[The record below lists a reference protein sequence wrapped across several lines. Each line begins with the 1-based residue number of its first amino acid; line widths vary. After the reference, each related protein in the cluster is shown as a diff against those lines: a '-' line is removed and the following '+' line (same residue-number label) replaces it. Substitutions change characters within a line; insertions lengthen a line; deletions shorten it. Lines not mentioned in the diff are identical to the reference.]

1 MDGSCYLLTCRL
13 PLLVRIGAGD
23 QIMKRRDF
31 IRMTATAGGMIALGG
46 TRLALAQQAFS
57 GPFWLFIEARGGW
70 DPTSFCD
77 PKGFGLGVNGDI
89 NNYDPND
96 IGQIGNIRYAPPPD
110 LFASDPNLF
119 KNQDFFEAHFQ
130 RLLVI
135 NGINHGTNSHSV
147 GRTAS
152 WTGSRAL
159 NYPSIGALIASEE
172 APDLSLPIVANSSAE
187 SSKTN
192 GLVPRSLV
200 RGGDLNA
207 IREIAFPNRTNA
219 NQSNQY
225 HSDGVRNLLE
235 MASDARR
242 QRQISEQR
250 LLRVQ
255 RALALHD
262 AARNRDVTSLRDFVN
277 NLNATSAPNTYVN
290 SRGNA
295 RNLFNQAQTAF
306 AAFEAG
312 AAATAQID
320 LGGFDTH
327 TDHDLR
333 HYPRLMDYLAAVDN
347 IIDDAMARG
356 FGDNLVIVMG
366 SDFGRTNKFNNNN
379 GKDHWSHTS
388 MMVWGAPAHFQGNRI
403 VGATDDLQRSMKVN
417 PNTLA
422 LDNNGVEITP
432 EYMHQALR
440 SLAGIETNPGVSGVF
455 PFTEQVMPIFA

>member
-1 MDGSCYLLTCRL
+1 
-13 PLLVRIGAGD
+13 
-23 QIMKRRDF
+23 MKRRDF
-31 IRMTATAGGMIALGG
+31 LKLSATASGLLLCGN
-46 TRLALAQQAFS
+46 TRLALAQAAFS
-57 GPFWLFIEARGGW
+57 GPYWLFIEAVGGW

-89 NNYDPND
+89 NNYDQND
-96 IGQIGNIRYAPPPD
+96 IGQIGNIRYAPPPSS
-110 LFASDPNLF
+110 FANDTSLF

-135 NGINHGTNSHSV
+135 NGINYGTNSHEV

-152 WTGSRAL
+152 WTGSRAR

-172 APDLSLPIVANSSAE
+172 APDLAMPIVANRSSQ

-207 IREIAFPNRTNA
+207 IREIAFPNRTNVS
-219 NQSNQY
+219 QTNQY
-225 HSDGVRNLLE
+225 HSNTVRNLID
-235 MASDARR
+235 ASSAARR
-242 QRQISEQR
+242 QRQINEQR

-262 AARNRDVTSLRDFVN
+262 AARNRDVSSLQGFVN
-277 NLNATSAPNTYVN
+277 NLNATSSPNAYVN
-290 SRGNA
+290 SRGSA

-306 AAFEAG
+306 AAFESG

-327 TDHDLR
+327 NDHDAR

-347 IIDDAMARG
+347 IIDDAVARG
-356 FGDNLVIVMG
+356 IGDNLIIVMA
-366 SDFGRTNKFNNNN
+366 SDFARTNKYNADN

-388 MMVWGAPAHFQGNRI
+388 MMIWGAPAHFQGNRV
-403 VGATDDLQRSMKVN
+403 VGATDNLQRSLKVN

-422 LDNNGVEITP
+422 LDNNGIELTP
-432 EYMHQALR
+432 EYIHQALR
-440 SLAGIETNPGVSGVF
+440 SLAGIDMNPGVTGAY
-455 PFTEQVMPIFA
+455 PFAEQVLPIFA

>member
-1 MDGSCYLLTCRL
+1 
-13 PLLVRIGAGD
+13 
-23 QIMKRRDF
+23 MKRRDF
-31 IRMTATAGGMIALGG
+31 LRMTASAGGLLLCGN
-46 TRLALAQQAFS
+46 TRLALAQQAFG
-57 GPFWLFIEARGGW
+57 GPYWLFIEARGGW

-110 LFASDPNLF
+110 SFANNTTLFS
-119 KNQDFFEAHFQ
+119 NQDFFQAHFQ

-135 NGINHGTNSHSV
+135 NGINYGTNSHEV

-152 WTGSRAL
+152 WTGSRAR

-172 APDLSLPIVANSSAE
+172 ASDLPIPMVANRSTE

-192 GLVPRSLV
+192 GLVPRTIV
-200 RGGDLNA
+200 RGTDLNA
-207 IREIAFPNRTNA
+207 IREIAFPNRTNV
-219 NQSNQY
+219 NQGNQY
-225 HSDGVRNLLE
+225 HSNAVRNLIE
-235 MASDARR
+235 STSAARR
-242 QRQISEQR
+242 QRQLAEQR
-250 LLRVQ
+250 LLRLQ

-262 AARNRDVTSLRDFVN
+262 AARNRDVSALQDFVA
-277 NLNATSAPNTYVN
+277 NLNATSVPNAYVN
-290 SRGNA
+290 SRSNA
-295 RNLFNQAQTAF
+295 RSLFNQAQTAF

-320 LGGFDTH
+320 IGGFDTH
-327 TDHDLR
+327 DDHDAR

-356 FGDNLVIVMG
+356 IGDNLVIVMG
-366 SDFGRTNKFNNNN
+366 SDFGRTNKYNNDN

-388 MMVWGAPAHFQGNRI
+388 MMVWGAPALLQGNRV
-403 VGATDDLQRSMKVN
+403 VGATDDLQRSLKVN
-417 PNTLA
+417 PVTLA
-422 LDNNGVEITP
+422 LDNNGIEITP

-440 SLAGIETNPGVSGVF
+440 SLAGIDMNPGVTGVF
-455 PFTEQVMPIFA
+455 PFAEQVLPIFA

>member
-1 MDGSCYLLTCRL
+1 
-13 PLLVRIGAGD
+13 
-23 QIMKRRDF
+23 MKRRDF
-31 IRMTATAGGMIALGG
+31 IRMTATAGGLLVCGN
-46 TRLALAQQAFS
+46 TRLAFGQQAFS
-57 GPFWLFIEARGGW
+57 GPNWLFIEARGGW

-89 NNYDPND
+89 NNYDQND

-110 LFASDPNLF
+110 SFANDTTLF

-135 NGINHGTNSHSV
+135 NGVNYGTNSHSV

-152 WTGSRAL
+152 WTGSRAR
-159 NYPSIGALIASEE
+159 NYPSIAALIASEE
-172 APDLSLPIVANSSAE
+172 APDLSMPIVANSSAE

-200 RGGDLNA
+200 RGSDLNA

-225 HSDGVRNLLE
+225 HSNGVRNLIE
-235 MASDARR
+235 SASAARR
-242 QRQISEQR
+242 QRLLTEQR

-262 AARNRDVTSLRDFVN
+262 AARNRDVSSLRDFVN
-277 NLNATSAPNTYVN
+277 NLNATSAPNSYVN
-290 SRGNA
+290 SRSNA
-295 RNLFNQAQTAF
+295 RSLFNQAQTAF

-320 LGGFDTH
+320 IGGFDTH
-327 TDHDLR
+327 SDHDAR

-356 FGDNLVIVMG
+356 IGNNLVIVMG
-366 SDFGRTNKFNNNN
+366 SDFGRTNKYNNGN

-388 MMVWGAPAHFQGNRI
+388 MMVWGAPAHFQGNRV
-403 VGATDDLQRSMKVN
+403 VGATDDLQRSMMVN

-422 LDNNGVEITP
+422 LDNNGIEMTP
-432 EYMHQALR
+432 EYLHQALR
-440 SLAGIETNPGVSGVF
+440 SLAGIDMNPGVAGVF
-455 PFTEQVMPIFA
+455 PFAEQVLPIFA

>member
-1 MDGSCYLLTCRL
+1 
-13 PLLVRIGAGD
+13 
-23 QIMKRRDF
+23 MKRRDF
-31 IRMTATAGGMIALGG
+31 LGLTATASGMLLCGN
-46 TRLALAQQAFS
+46 TRLAFAQAAFT
-57 GPFWLFIEARGGW
+57 GPYWLFIEARGGW

-89 NNYDPND
+89 NNYDQND

-110 LFASDPNLF
+110 SFANNTTLFR
-119 KNQDFFEAHFQ
+119 NQDFFEAHFQ

-135 NGINHGTNSHSV
+135 NGVNYGTNSHSV

-152 WTGSRAL
+152 WTGSRAR
-159 NYPSIGALIASEE
+159 NYPSIGALIAAEQ

-207 IREIAFPNRTNA
+207 IREIAFPNRTNV
-219 NQSNQY
+219 NQTNQY
-225 HSDGVRNLLE
+225 HSNAVRNLIE
-235 MASDARR
+235 SAAAARR
-242 QRQISEQR
+242 QRQLGEQR

-255 RALALHD
+255 RALALHN
-262 AARNRDVTSLRDFVN
+262 AARNRDVSSLQNFVN
-277 NLNATSAPNTYVN
+277 NLNATSSPNAYVN
-290 SRGNA
+290 SRSSA
-295 RNLFNQAQTAF
+295 RSLFNQAQTAF

-327 TDHDLR
+327 DDHDAR

-347 IIDDAMARG
+347 IIDDAMVRG
-356 FGDNLVIVMG
+356 IGENLIIVMG
-366 SDFGRTNKFNNNN
+366 SDFARTNKYNSDN

-388 MMVWGAPAHFQGNRI
+388 MMVWGAPAHFQGNRV
-403 VGATDDLQRSMKVN
+403 VGATDDLQRSMRLDPV
-417 PNTLA
+417 TLA
-422 LDNNGVEITP
+422 LDNSGIELTP
-432 EYMHQALR
+432 EYLHQALR
-440 SLAGIETNPGVSGVF
+440 SLAGIDMNVGVTGSY
-455 PFTEQVMPIFA
+455 PFAEPVLAIF

>member
-1 MDGSCYLLTCRL
+1 
-13 PLLVRIGAGD
+13 
-23 QIMKRRDF
+23 MKRRDF
-31 IRMTATAGGMIALGG
+31 LRLSATASGLLLCGN
-46 TRLALAQQAFS
+46 TRLALAQSAFS
-57 GPFWLFIEARGGW
+57 GPHWLFIEARGGW

-77 PKGFGLGVNGDI
+77 PKGLGLGVNGDI
-89 NNYDPND
+89 NNYDQND

-110 LFASDPNLF
+110 SFSNDATLFR
-119 KNQDFFEAHFQ
+119 NQDFFEAHFQ

-135 NGINHGTNSHSV
+135 NGINYGTNSHAV
-147 GRTAS
+147 GQTAS
-152 WTGSRAL
+152 WTGSRAR
-159 NYPSIGALIASEE
+159 NYPSIGALIAAEE
-172 APDLSLPIVANSSAE
+172 APDLSMPIVANRSSE

-207 IREIAFPNRTNA
+207 IREIAFPNRTSVT
-219 NQSNQY
+219 QTNQY
-225 HSDGVRNLLE
+225 HSNAVRSLIDT
-235 MASDARR
+235 ASAARR

-262 AARNRDVTSLRDFVN
+262 AARNRDVSSLQGFVN
-277 NLNATSAPNTYVN
+277 NLNATSAPNAYVN
-290 SRGNA
+290 SRSNA

-327 TDHDLR
+327 GDHDAR

-356 FGDNLVIVMG
+356 IGDNLIIVMA
-366 SDFGRTNKFNNNN
+366 SDFARTNKYNADN

-388 MMVWGAPAHFQGNRI
+388 MMVWGAPAHFPGNRV
-403 VGATDDLQRSMKVN
+403 VGATDNLQRSMKVN

-422 LDNNGVEITP
+422 LDNNGIELSP
-432 EYMHQALR
+432 EYIHQTLR
-440 SLAGIETNPGVSGVF
+440 SLAGIDMNPGVSGVF
-455 PFTEQVMPIFA
+455 PFAEQVLPIFV

>member
-1 MDGSCYLLTCRL
+1 
-13 PLLVRIGAGD
+13 
-23 QIMKRRDF
+23 MKRRDF
-31 IRMTATAGGMIALGG
+31 IRMTATAGGLLAFGG
-46 TRLALAQQAFS
+46 TRLVLANHPSS
-57 GPFWLFIEARGGW
+57 GPHWLFIEARGGW

-89 NNYDPND
+89 NNYDQND

-110 LFASDPNLF
+110 SFANNTTLF

-152 WTGSRAL
+152 WTGSRAR

-172 APDLSLPIVANSSAE
+172 GPDLSMPIVANRSAE

-200 RGGDLNA
+200 RGSDLNA

-225 HSDGVRNLLE
+225 HSNGVRNLIEL
-235 MASDARR
+235 ASAARR
-242 QRQISEQR
+242 QRQLAEQR
-250 LLRVQ
+250 LLRIQ
-255 RALALHD
+255 RALTLHD
-262 AARNRDVTSLRDFVN
+262 AGRNRDVSSLQNFVN
-277 NLNATSAPNTYVN
+277 NLNATSAPNSYVN
-290 SRGNA
+290 SRSNA

-320 LGGFDTH
+320 MGGFDTH
-327 TDHDLR
+327 SDHDAR

-356 FGDNLVIVMG
+356 IGDNLVIVMG
-366 SDFGRTNKFNNNN
+366 SDFGRTNKYNSNN
-379 GKDHWSHTS
+379 GKDHWPDTS
-388 MMVWGAPAHFQGNRI
+388 MMVWAAPAHFPGNRV

-417 PNTLA
+417 PSTLA

-432 EYMHQALR
+432 EYMHQSLR
-440 SLAGIETNPGVSGVF
+440 SLAGIDMNPGVAGVF
-455 PFTEQVMPIFA
+455 PFAEQVLPIFA

>member
-1 MDGSCYLLTCRL
+1 
-13 PLLVRIGAGD
+13 
-23 QIMKRRDF
+23 MKRRDF
-31 IRMTATAGGMIALGG
+31 LQMTATAGGLLLCGN

-57 GPFWLFIEARGGW
+57 GPYWLFIEADGGW

-77 PKGFGLGVNGDI
+77 PKGSGLGVNGDI

-110 LFASDPNLF
+110 SFVNNTTLF

-135 NGINHGTNSHSV
+135 NGINYGTNSHSV
-147 GRTAS
+147 GRTAG
-152 WTGSRAL
+152 WTGSRAR

-172 APDLSLPIVANSSAE
+172 APDLSMPMVANRSSE
-187 SSKTN
+187 SSKSN
-192 GLVPRSLV
+192 GLVPQTIV
-200 RGGDLNA
+200 RGSFNA
-207 IREIAFPNRTNA
+207 IREIAFPNRTNV

-225 HSDGVRNLLE
+225 HSTGVRNLIE
-235 MASDARR
+235 SASAARR
-242 QRQISEQR
+242 QRQLTEQR

-262 AARNRDVTSLRDFVN
+262 AARNRDVSSLQNFVS
-277 NLNATSAPNTYVN
+277 NLNATSAPNSYVD
-290 SRGNA
+290 SRSNA
-295 RNLFNQAQTAF
+295 RSLFSQAQTAF

-320 LGGFDTH
+320 ISGFDTH
-327 TDHDLR
+327 DDHDAQ

-347 IIDDAMARG
+347 IIDDAMTRG
-356 FGDNLVIVMG
+356 IGDNLVIVMG
-366 SDFGRTNKFNNNN
+366 SDFGRTNKYNENN

-388 MMVWGAPAHFQGNRI
+388 MMVWGAPAHFQGNRV
-403 VGATDDLQRSMKVN
+403 VGATNNLQQSMKVN

-432 EYMHQALR
+432 EYLHQALR
-440 SLAGIETNPGVSGVF
+440 SLAGIDMNPGVSGVF
-455 PFTEQVMPIFA
+455 PFAEQVLPIFV

>member
-1 MDGSCYLLTCRL
+1 
-13 PLLVRIGAGD
+13 
-23 QIMKRRDF
+23 MKRRDF
-31 IRMTATAGGMIALGG
+31 IRMTATASGLLLCGG
-46 TRLALAQQAFS
+46 TRLALANHASS
-57 GPFWLFIEARGGW
+57 GPHWLFIEARGGW

-89 NNYDPND
+89 NNYDQND

-110 LFASDPNLF
+110 SFANDTTLF

-135 NGINHGTNSHSV
+135 NGINYGTNSHSV

-152 WTGSRAL
+152 WTGSRAR
-159 NYPSIGALIASEE
+159 NYPSIAALIASEE
-172 APDLSLPIVANSSAE
+172 APDLSMPMVANRSSE

-200 RGGDLNA
+200 RGSDLNA

-225 HSDGVRNLLE
+225 HSNGVRNLIE
-235 MASDARR
+235 SASAARR
-242 QRQISEQR
+242 QRLLTEQR

-262 AARNRDVTSLRDFVN
+262 AARNRDVSSLRDFVN
-277 NLNATSAPNTYVN
+277 NLNATSAPNSYVN
-290 SRGNA
+290 SRSNA
-295 RNLFNQAQTAF
+295 RSLFNQAQTAF

-320 LGGFDTH
+320 IGGFDTH
-327 TDHDLR
+327 SDHDAR

-356 FGDNLVIVMG
+356 IGNNLVIVMG
-366 SDFGRTNKFNNNN
+366 SDFGRTNKYNNGN

-388 MMVWGAPAHFQGNRI
+388 MMVWGAPAHFQGNRV

-422 LDNNGVEITP
+422 LDNNGIEISP

-440 SLAGIETNPGVSGVF
+440 SLAGIDMNPGVAGVF
-455 PFTEQVMPIFA
+455 PFAEQVLPIFA